1 MSQFSFS
8 FIKFSW
14 RYVPTN
20 IMTYYKVIV
29 IKTVQYWQKNGQ
41 IDQRN
46 TIESPERN
54 SYKYSQL
61 IFDKGAKGMQW

>member
-1 MSQFSFS
+1 
-8 FIKFSW
+8 
-14 RYVPTN
+14 
-20 IMTYYKVIV
+20 MTYYKVIV

-61 IFDKGAKGMQW
+61 IFDKGAKGMQ